1 MNELNQLLLNFNQK
15 QNFNYNDFYVSE
27 CNFYAFQLIESWPK
41 WEKRII
47 NVYGEK
53 NSGKSH
59 LSSIFKTKYKAKII
73 ENINIDNEL
82 FKKLKVSQN
91 IILENFEKISDEKLL
106 YSFFNFIDQDNKYL
120 IINSNKSLIDMKFD
134 LKDLVSRIN
143 NFMFAEI
150 KKPDD
155 DLIFA
160 LILKN
165 FADKQINIDK
175 KVIDYIVKRI
185 DRSYSKISE
194 FIYKID
200 QISLKMKKRI
210 DIKLIKEII

>member
-165 FADKQINIDK
+165 FTDKQINIDK

>member
-82 FKKLKVSQN
+82 F
-91 IILENFEKISDEKLL
+91 
-106 YSFFNFIDQDNKYL
+106 
-120 IINSNKSLIDMKFD
+120 
-134 LKDLVSRIN
+134 
-143 NFMFAEI
+143 
-150 KKPDD
+150 
-155 DLIFA
+155 
-160 LILKN
+160 
-165 FADKQINIDK
+165 
-175 KVIDYIVKRI
+175 
-185 DRSYSKISE
+185 
-194 FIYKID
+194 
-200 QISLKMKKRI
+200 
-210 DIKLIKEII
+210 